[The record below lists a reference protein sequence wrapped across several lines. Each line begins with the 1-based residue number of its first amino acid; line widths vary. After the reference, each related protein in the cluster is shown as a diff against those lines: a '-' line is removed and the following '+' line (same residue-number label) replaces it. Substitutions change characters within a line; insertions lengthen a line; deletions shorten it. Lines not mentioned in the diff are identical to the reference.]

1 MDGAT
6 LDISVQRAGQWQPP
20 RKEFV
25 RATGQVS
32 CAEPPPDPNDYP
44 GALPHMFRAGSLV
57 FTPADHSVDLKNS
70 GKSWRFRKGAAA
82 RPAARHAESGRHV
95 HGLCRLPLRHARPQ
109 QIMSNRAIEGEA
121 N

>member
-32 CAEPPPDPNDYP
+32 CGEPPPDPNDYP
-44 GALPHMFRAGSLV
+44 GALPHMLHAGSLV

-70 GKSWRFRKGAAA
+70 GESWRFREGAAA
-82 RPAARHAESGRHV
+82 AVGWPRAMPSPVDTSTGYVGFRCVTRGR
-95 HGLCRLPLRHARPQ
+95 
-109 QIMSNRAIEGEA
+109 NRS
-121 N
+121 

>member
-70 GKSWRFRKGAAA
+70 GESWRFRKGAAA
-82 RPAARHAESGRHV
+82 VGWPRAMPSPVDTSTSHVGVCCVMRGR
-95 HGLCRLPLRHARPQ
+95 
-109 QIMSNRAIEGEA
+109 NRS
-121 N
+121 